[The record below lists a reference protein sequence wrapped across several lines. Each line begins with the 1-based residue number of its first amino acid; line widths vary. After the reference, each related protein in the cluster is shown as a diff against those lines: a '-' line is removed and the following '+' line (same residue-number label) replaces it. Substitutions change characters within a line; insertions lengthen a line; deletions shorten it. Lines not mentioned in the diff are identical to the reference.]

1 MGRYFKRVDKKQQ
14 ILVLKFKNIKKK
26 MKIGNAKQFVN
37 LLRSL
42 SSALIEIKIYISD
55 GIFRGKSH
63 KMIQCETNAQLGR
76 IS

>member
-1 MGRYFKRVDKKQQ
+1 MR
-14 ILVLKFKNIKKK
+14 
-26 MKIGNAKQFVN
+26 IGNAKQFVN

-42 SSALIEIKIYISD
+42 SSALIEIKIYRSD

-63 KMIQCETNAQLGR
+63 KMIQCETNVQLGR

>member
-42 SSALIEIKIYISD
+42 SSALIEIKIYIYRTASS
-55 GIFRGKSH
+55 G
-63 KMIQCETNAQLGR
+63 GR
-76 IS
+76 AIK

>member
-1 MGRYFKRVDKKQQ
+1 
-14 ILVLKFKNIKKK
+14 

-42 SSALIEIKIYISD
+42 SSALIEIKIYRSD

-63 KMIQCETNAQLGR
+63 KMIQRETNAQLGR
-76 IS
+76 ISRMIYITKRPWLDQCK

>member
-1 MGRYFKRVDKKQQ
+1 
-14 ILVLKFKNIKKK
+14 
-26 MKIGNAKQFVN
+26 MKTGNAKQFVN

-42 SSALIEIKIYISD
+42 SSALIEIKIYTSD

>member
-1 MGRYFKRVDKKQQ
+1 
-14 ILVLKFKNIKKK
+14 

-42 SSALIEIKIYISD
+42 SSALIEIKIYRSD

-76 IS
+76 IMNDLYYQKALVRSVQVNLT